1 MASSVRRLCL
11 DAPLGRYWRIGL
23 VVRRVWISWMN
34 LRVSGIS
41 RVAETRETDSTAFLF
56 IGIPTSRVLTP
67 SCNRDCAPGLCGGAN
82 DPLQTTQLDAFDF
95 ASPCTGTLEFV
106 EGCFITSSG
115 ESRMLNCRL
124 SEKHLNG
131 RAARLV
137 NLATRHDKT
146 TASRNRHHVH
156 KSCTK
161 PYAESICVK

>member
-11 DAPLGRYWRIGL
+11 GAPLGRYWRIGL
-23 VVRRVWISWMN
+23 VVRCVWINWMD

-56 IGIPTSRVLTP
+56 IGILTSRVLTP
-67 SCNRDCAPGLCGGAN
+67 SCNRDRAPDLSGGAD
-82 DPLQTTQLDAFDF
+82 DPLQPTQLVAFDF
-95 ASPCTGTLEFV
+95 ASTRTGTLEFV
-106 EGCFITSSG
+106 EGRFITSSG

-124 SEKHLNG
+124 FEKQLNR

-146 TASRNRHHVH
+146 TASRNKHDVQR
-156 KSCTK
+156 SCTK
-161 PYAESICVK
+161 PYAETICVK